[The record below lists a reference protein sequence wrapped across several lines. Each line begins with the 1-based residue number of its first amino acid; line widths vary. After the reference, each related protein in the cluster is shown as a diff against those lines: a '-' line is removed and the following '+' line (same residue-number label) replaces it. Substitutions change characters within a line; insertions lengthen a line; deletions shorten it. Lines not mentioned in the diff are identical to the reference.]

1 MFRSVV
7 VVVFQSA
14 FHAEMHQNDRDQ
26 YIKTIQNI
34 QKKNLI
40 FSKKKF
46 LIFFG
51 KVSWPVF
58 PNGLLINNDKH
69 LNYNAF

>member
-26 YIKTIQNI
+26 HIKTIQNI
-34 QKKNLI
+34 QKKKLI
-40 FSKKKF
+40 FSKK
-46 LIFFG
+46 IFFDFFW
-51 KVSWPVF
+51 KSELARVS
-58 PNGLLINNDKH
+58 KRA
-69 LNYNAF
+69 LNQ